1 MSYLEQAAA
10 KATIAM
16 SGLGGCKA
24 ILPLDVDKI
33 VTTANMK
40 VGAYTV
46 AAQPT
51 VPCRITVTHTAVG
64 AADTLG
70 TIVFVGTLPDDTVIQ
85 ETVTPVASSTVS
97 TVNEFKTV
105 TSATGVGWVIGE
117 GNDTITIG
125 MGEVIPESHYFQ
137 AISNKIVASASM
149 KVGAY
154 TIAAQPH
161 VPAKLT
167 ILSTAAGAAD
177 TQGTIAI
184 IGVVDGVP
192 TTETVTPIPGTIIT
206 TTNIFT
212 TVYSVTGAGWVIGEG
227 NDTIMVGTA
236 EVNTATG
243 YFFSSLLVL
252 ADAVVAS
259 QADLA
264 GAVQANLT
272 VFTKLPAGNYPC
284 KLSAVKLTS
293 GEAIGFLSAI

>member
-1 MSYLEQAAA
+1 MSQLEQFAA

-24 ILPLDVDKI
+24 ILPLDVDKV
-33 VTTANMK
+33 VTTANMAAA
-40 VGAYTV
+40 AYII

-51 VPCRITVTHTAVG
+51 VPCRLTVSHTAVG

-70 TIVFVGTLPDDTVIQ
+70 TIVFVGTLPSGTVVQ

-97 TVNEFKTV
+97 TVNEFATV
-105 TSATGVGWVIGE
+105 TSITGVGWVIGE

-125 MGEVIPESHYFQ
+125 MGAVIPDSYYFQ
-137 AISNKIVASASM
+137 AIPNRIVASANM
-149 KVGAY
+149 AVGAY

-161 VPAKLT
+161 VPCKLT
-167 ILSTAAGAAD
+167 VLSTAVGAAD
-177 TQGTIAI
+177 TQGTII
-184 IGVVDGVP
+184 IKGVVDGVP
-192 TTETVTPIPGTIIT
+192 TTETVVPIPGTT
-206 TTNIFT
+206 VSTVNVFT
-212 TVYSVTGAGWVIGEG
+212 TVYSVTGTGWVIGEG

-236 EVNTATG
+236 EVNTATD

-259 QADLA
+259 QTDLDGAAQAD
-264 GAVQANLT
+264 LT

-284 KLSAVKLTS
+284 KLSAIKLTS
-293 GEAIGFLSAI
+293 GEAIGFMSVI